1 MTEKHRVTSADL
13 GFDVLATTKRSQAA
27 TMVLEPG
34 ESTGGPDN
42 AHEDADQWLYVIG
55 GEAEVEIDGEDVEVK
70 PGELLLIPAG
80 ETHEVR
86 SVGEEPLRTLN
97 VYSAPTF

>member
-1 MTEKHRVTSADL
+1 MEKHRVTSADL
-13 GFDVLATTKRSQAA
+13 GFDVLTTTSRSQAA

-42 AHEDADQWLYVIG
+42 AHPEADQWLYVVG
-55 GEAEVEIDGEDVEVK
+55 GAAEVVVDGEDIEVA
-70 PGELLLIPAG
+70 PGELLLIAAG
-80 ETHEVR
+80 EPHEVR

-97 VYSAPTF
+97 VYSSPTF